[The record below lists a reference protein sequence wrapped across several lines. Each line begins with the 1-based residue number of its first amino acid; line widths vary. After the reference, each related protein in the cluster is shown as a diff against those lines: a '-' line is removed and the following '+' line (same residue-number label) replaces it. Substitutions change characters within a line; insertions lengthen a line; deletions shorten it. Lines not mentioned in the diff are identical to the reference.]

1 VLLFS
6 KKHLGG
12 FTVFD
17 VNGVSPSVWK
27 YMVESL
33 GVHSLLDVG
42 CGRGTSTTWFLKHG
56 VDILCAEGSHDAYE
70 KTFLPDPATQMVE
83 HDFSRGP
90 WWPEKT
96 YDAVWA
102 VEFLEHV
109 NVQYHFNYITAF
121 RKAALLFV
129 SSSRWGGWHHVE
141 VHQDEWWI
149 RKYESYG
156 FHYDEFLTQKVRS
169 IASAEKGN
177 VTAIAPNGRK
187 YNAQH
192 IWLSMKVFINPA
204 VASMPQHA
212 HLFPEFG
219 CYGQKGKQ
227 KIHRECGTGKE
238 GALETPL
245 AKDFYPLKLTPEMDK
260 EWEDLIRSKIAAAEG
275 VVVSGSTA
283 FADAPGDGNPEVA
296 AE

>member
-1 VLLFS
+1 MLCFQFFSPNLLTNKFLFVYFS

-17 VNGVSPSVWK
+17 INGVSPSVWK
-27 YMVESL
+27 YMVEKL

-83 HDFSRGP
+83 HDFTRGP

-156 FHYDEFLTQKVRS
+156 FRYDDTLTQQVRS

-177 VTAIAPNGRK
+177 ATAIAPTGKTTTR
-187 YNAQH
+187 
-192 IWLSMKVFINPA
+192 ST
-204 VASMPQHA
+204 
-212 HLFPEFG
+212 FG
-219 CYGQKGKQ
+219 C
-227 KIHRECGTGKE
+227 
-238 GALETPL
+238 P
-245 AKDFYPLKLTPEMDK
+245 
-260 EWEDLIRSKIAAAEG
+260 
-275 VVVSGSTA
+275 
-283 FADAPGDGNPEVA
+283 
-296 AE
+296 